1 MQSSHIQVISLPEVT
16 NKEKQPLTATCAG
29 CVRIAKCADSDAD
42 VGCTRYRPLASSY
55 ARLPEAVYLTLI
67 NSRMKAGVAYP
78 TDTLTALGNMFHRAA
93 IIQRKLEN
101 MDYPLAVFTCYYLRI
116 TGVGAYLSNYRRVV
130 LVDAFPRDGELFL
143 VFIDYRLSRA
153 FTVPA
158 PRKMKFKRTVDSD
171 VGQAIYSLDEWEEA
185 KAFMIEAE
193 QLVDPWLI
201 ENAKRAIVR
210 RESDRMQALLGNVSN
225 KKGADRDLELERV
238 AGNVDEDLLTAL
250 VAERKSGDDYV
261 GQSDALT
268 PEELERQADDILA
281 AGDRADSD
289 ADSDEEDE
297 EDSEADDL
305 KQLTDLFRG

>member
-1 MQSSHIQVISLPEVT
+1 
-16 NKEKQPLTATCAG
+16 
-29 CVRIAKCADSDAD
+29 
-42 VGCTRYRPLASSY
+42 
-55 ARLPEAVYLTLI
+55 
-67 NSRMKAGVAYP
+67 
-78 TDTLTALGNMFHRAA
+78 
-93 IIQRKLEN
+93 
-101 MDYPLAVFTCYYLRI
+101 
-116 TGVGAYLSNYRRVV
+116 
-130 LVDAFPRDGELFL
+130 
-143 VFIDYRLSRA
+143 
-153 FTVPA
+153 
-158 PRKMKFKRTVDSD
+158 
-171 VGQAIYSLDEWEEA
+171 
-185 KAFMIEAE
+185 
-193 QLVDPWLI
+193 
-201 ENAKRAIVR
+201 
-210 RESDRMQALLGNVSN
+210 LGNVSN